1 MNSDHY
7 YHPPSR
13 FRIRVYDPVVRAVIM
28 HTPWSGFS
36 RRDSVRVLAV
46 RGRKTKN
53 LYLHPVGVCSYKD
66 DRYVISFYGES
77 EWARNLRAGM
87 DAELRD
93 GKHAEKIKAIELADA
108 EKLEFL
114 GFLLD
119 RYPMIIR
126 IWWKINARRV
136 TPAQMNMLAGRYPVF
151 RLTAA

>member
-7 YHPPSR
+7 YNRPSR
-13 FRIRVYDPVVRAVIM
+13 FRSRVYDPMVRAVIM

-36 RRDSVRVLAV
+36 RRDSVQVLAV
-46 RGRKTKN
+46 RGRKTEH

-87 DAELRD
+87 EAELRD
-93 GKHAEKIKAIELADA
+93 RKHAEKIMAIELADA

-114 GFLLD
+114 AFLLD

-126 IWWKINARRV
+126 VWWKINARRV
-136 TPAQMNMLAGRYPVF
+136 TPAQMNMLAARYPVF

>member
-7 YHPPSR
+7 YNRPSR
-13 FRIRVYDPVVRAVIM
+13 FRSRVYDPTVRAVIM

-46 RGRKTKN
+46 RGRRTGR

-66 DRYVISFYGES
+66 DRHLISFYGES
-77 EWARNLRAGM
+77 QWARNLRAGM
-87 DAELRD
+87 EAELRD
-93 GKHAEKIKAIELADA
+93 RKHAEKIKAIELADA

-114 GFLLD
+114 AFLLD

-126 IWWKINARRV
+126 VWWKINARRV
-136 TPAQMNMLAGRYPVF
+136 TPAEMNMLAARYPVF
-151 RLTAA
+151 RLTAG